1 MQIVA
6 GLNFNKEPRV
16 WNPDSPY
23 YLPHLKA
30 VMVSYA
36 EFDQSPIRRQR
47 AMAEGLHTY
56 LAIPQE
62 TEIYLDNGAFSFLK
76 RSKEVPRQ
84 EYEDFVKQAKPNW
97 YAIPQ
102 DYIPT
107 PRMSDE
113 EQLECLRRTMEVN
126 RDFQHDGYVPVVH
139 ISRHMT
145 EYLRQIQANERLQAK
160 TKVALGGIVPNL
172 LKMPKAMKPENVLN
186 SVRQART
193 ELAGKQL
200 HVFGVGG
207 IATLHLAA
215 LLGIDSVDSSG
226 WRNRAARGLIQLPG
240 RGERIVASLGSWRG
254 KEPDEEEMITLVACQ
269 CPACQHYGIEGL
281 QINGMQGFCN
291 RAVHNLWTLLEETRQ
306 INEHL
311 QQGTYSNWYMGH
323 VQNSNYLPLIQQAVA
338 WLERG

>member
-1 MQIVA
+1 LQIVA

-16 WNPDSPY
+16 WNPNSPY

-36 EFDQSPIRRQR
+36 EFDQSPTRRQR
-47 AMAEGLHTY
+47 AMTEELHTF
-56 LAIPQE
+56 LDIPQE

-76 RSKEVPRQ
+76 RSKEVSRQ

-113 EQLECLRRTMEVN
+113 EQLECLRRTMQVN
-126 RDFQHDGYVPVVH
+126 RDFQHDGFVPVVH
-139 ISRHMT
+139 ISRHMG
-145 EYLRQIQANERLQAK
+145 EYLRQLQADEKLQAK

-186 SVRQART
+186 SVHQARS

-226 WRNRAARGLIQLPG
+226 WRNRAARGIIQLPG
-240 RGERIVASLGSWRG
+240 RGERIVANLGSWRG
-254 KEPDEEEMITLVACQ
+254 REPDRAEWEMLRNCPCPVCQGFGVETLRAS
-269 CPACQHYGIEGL
+269 
-281 QINGMQGFCN
+281 GMQGFCC
-291 RAVHNLWTLLEETRQ
+291 RATHNLWTLLDEARQ
-306 INEHL
+306 VDEHL
-311 QQGTYSNWYMGH
+311 ANGTYEDWYSQH
-323 VQNSNYLPLIQQAVA
+323 VESSTYKPLIDYVLAY
-338 WLERG
+338 R